1 MALVDSFGRTHNNL
15 RISVTDRCN
24 IRCFYCMPEGPVQFM
39 PRRELLTYEEIADL
53 VRLFVTLGI
62 DRVRLTGGEPL
73 VRQDLPKLVEAL
85 RSIDGIRDIGL
96 TTNGILLADQA
107 QALRDAGLSRIN
119 ISLDALDEA
128 GFREFARRDG
138 LDAVLRGIE
147 AARRVGLGPIKI
159 NAVAVRGLTEKQII
173 PFGRFA
179 LETGAEVRFIEYM
192 PLDAENQWE
201 RDKVLFAEEIRQI
214 LVDHFGPLAANSRQ
228 QADAPATDYTFADG
242 QGRIGFIASVSEPF
256 CSSCNRLRLT
266 ADGKLRNCLFSLEE
280 TDLRGLLRGE
290 GSRPEIDAAI
300 IAAIRTSVSL
310 KKEGH
315 EINTARFIQ
324 PQRPMHSIGG

>member
-1 MALVDSFGRTHNNL
+1 MTLVDSFGRTHNNL

-24 IRCFYCMPEGPVQFM
+24 IRCFYCMPEGPVQYL
-39 PRRELLTYEEIADL
+39 PRQHLLTYEEITEL
-53 VRLFVTLGI
+53 VKIFVSLGI

-73 VRQDLPKLVEAL
+73 VRQDLPVLIKSLKA
-85 RSIDGIRDIGL
+85 IDGLVDIGL

-107 QALRDAGLSRIN
+107 QALKEAGLSRIN

-128 GFREFARRDG
+128 SFREFARRDG
-138 LDAVLRGIE
+138 LEAVLRGIE
-147 AARRVGLGPIKI
+147 AAQRVGLDPIKI

-173 PFGRFA
+173 PFGEFA
-179 LETGAEVRFIEYM
+179 LKTGIDVRFIEYM

-201 RDKVLFAEEIRQI
+201 REKVLFASEIRQALI
-214 LVDHFGPLAANSRQ
+214 EHFGPLTAESTGSRE
-228 QADAPATDYTFADG
+228 APATDYTFASGKG
-242 QGRIGFIASVSEPF
+242 QIGFIASVSEPF
-256 CSSCNRLRLT
+256 CNRCNRLRLT

-280 TDLRGLLRGE
+280 TDLKSLLRLE
-290 GSRPEIDAAI
+290 ESVDHRQRLIVE
-300 IAAIRTSVSL
+300 AIRESVAH

-324 PQRPMHSIGG
+324 PARPMHSIGG